1 MAEDVVEEDDASA
14 AHDLDNSRPLCFEGH
29 CRGCSFLRQST
40 QETGHKFENWSRNGW
55 PFSSMVFWCGR
66 PLLTYLKGMG
76 HNGTESFL

>member
-29 CRGCSFLRQST
+29 CRGTGRQWVAF
-40 QETGHKFENWSRNGW
+40 QW
-55 PFSSMVFWCGR
+55 